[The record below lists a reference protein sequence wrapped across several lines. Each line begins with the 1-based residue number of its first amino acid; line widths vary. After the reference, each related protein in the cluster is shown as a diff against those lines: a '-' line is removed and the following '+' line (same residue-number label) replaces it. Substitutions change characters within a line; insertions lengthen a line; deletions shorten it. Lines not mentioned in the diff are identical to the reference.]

1 MSPKPTLEG
10 SIQSP
15 AKRPELHVLTS
26 SEQDGGSYLTLLK
39 NRNFRRLFLAQCVSS
54 LGDWVGVIAI
64 AVFANHIQGATGV
77 GLVMT
82 ARVLPGFLVGPLAGV
97 LADRFDRKRLMVV
110 ADLARAVVIFSLPF
124 VPNIIFLLVASM
136 ILESLTLIWG
146 PAKDA
151 SLPNF
156 VPVAQLTQA
165 NSLNLIAVYAPFPVA
180 SIVYLAL
187 STLGRFVA
195 VNVPVL
201 KGVTGDP
208 EALALWL
215 DSMTFAFSALMVS
228 GLAIVS
234 SQRQAGR
241 VDLSDVKRDLIEGLR
256 FVRDDKK
263 VQPWLIGIGL
273 TFMAAGGVFS
283 LGPVFAQAVLG
294 AGDRG
299 FASVIGF
306 LGTGMLIGLV
316 AIGPLAKRVQKDV
329 IFSSSILLLGLGLI
343 ALASV
348 SSLSLASAIA
358 SALGFFAGT
367 GYSTGYALMQENT
380 LDHMRGRTFSA
391 AYTVI
396 RVGTLG
402 GLGLFPFVARI
413 SAGVFG
419 DNFVIG
425 SYPIPGSRM
434 TLWAAG
440 VVVIGGGVSSMRAIA
455 ARDQVPAVATVATE
469 EPASRSGF
477 FVVFEGG
484 DGAGKTTQ
492 MQALV
497 GWLQA
502 RGEEVVTTREPGGT
516 AVGERIRDVLLDPAS
531 DGMDA
536 RTEALLY
543 AADRAQHVAEVIK
556 PALEMGKIVVSDRFI
571 DSSLAYQGIARGLGL
586 QEVYRIN
593 DWGTGGLLPDVAFLL
608 RLDPATGLERSG
620 QQDTDRI
627 EGAGVGFHQQVADAY
642 LELASS
648 YPARFV
654 ILDASLPAGDLHKKV
669 IGEFLERARE
679 RLGGEVSVDLGS
691 MAPPVPR

>member
-1 MSPKPTLEG
+1 
-10 SIQSP
+10 
-15 AKRPELHVLTS
+15 
-26 SEQDGGSYLTLLK
+26 
-39 NRNFRRLFLAQCVSS
+39 
-54 LGDWVGVIAI
+54 VGVIAI

-110 ADLARAVVIFSLPF
+110 ADLARALVIFSLPF
-124 VPNIIFLLVASM
+124 VPNIVFLLVASM

-156 VPVAQLTQA
+156 VPTAQLTQA

-187 STLGRFVA
+187 STLGRFVGQ
-195 VNVPVL
+195 NVPVL

-234 SQRQAGR
+234 SHRQGGR
-241 VDLSDVKRDLIEGLR
+241 VELSDVRRDLMEGLR

-283 LGPVFAQAVLG
+283 LGPGFAEAVLG

-316 AIGPLAKRVQKDV
+316 TIGPLARRVQKDV

-367 GYSTGYALMQENT
+367 GYSTGYTLMQENT
-380 LDHMRGRTFSA
+380 VDDMRGRTFSA

-396 RVGTLG
+396 RVGTLA
-402 GLGLFPFVARI
+402 GLGLFPFVARVA
-413 SAGVFG
+413 SGVFG
-419 DNFVIG
+419 DHFVVG
-425 SYPIPGSRM
+425 SYPIPGSRI

-440 VVVIGGGVSSMRAIA
+440 VVVIGGGLLSMRAIA
-455 ARDQVPAVATVATE
+455 AREPPSVPEAAPAA
-469 EPASRSGF
+469 EPVLRSGF

-484 DGAGKTTQ
+484 DGAGKSTQ

-497 GWLQA
+497 GWLRA

-516 AVGERIRDVLLDPAS
+516 AMGERIRDVLLDPAS
-531 DGMDA
+531 DGMDP

-543 AADRAQHVAEVIK
+543 AADRAQHVAEVIQ
-556 PALEMGKIVVSDRFI
+556 PALEAGKIVVSDRFI
-571 DSSLAYQGIARGLGL
+571 DSSLAYQGIGRELGL
-586 QEVYRIN
+586 EEVYRIN
-593 DWGTGGLLPDVAFLL
+593 EWGIGGLLPDVVFLL
-608 RLDPATGLERSG
+608 QLDPAAGLARSG
-620 QQDTDRI
+620 QRETDRI
-627 EGAGVGFHQQVADAY
+627 EGAGAAFHQQVADAY
-642 LELASS
+642 AKLADS

-654 ILDASLPAGDLHKKV
+654 TLDASLSAADLHKKV
-669 IGEFLERARE
+669 IAEFREKARD
-679 RLGGEVSVDLGS
+679 RLQPGIPADLGS
-691 MAPPVPR
+691 IAPPVPR

>member
-1 MSPKPTLEG
+1 LPSSG
-10 SIQSP
+10 QD
-15 AKRPELHVLTS
+15 TS
-26 SEQDGGSYLTLLK
+26 YVALLK
-39 NRNFRRLFLAQCVSS
+39 NLSFRRLFLAQCVSS

-110 ADLARAVVIFSLPF
+110 ADLARAAVIFSLPF
-124 VPNIIFLLVASM
+124 FPNIVYLLVASM

-151 SLPNF
+151 SLPNL
-156 VPVAQLTQA
+156 VASGQLTQA
-165 NSLNLIAVYAPFPVA
+165 NSLNLMAVYAPFPVA
-180 SIVYLAL
+180 SLVYLAL

-195 VNVPVL
+195 HAVPVL

-215 DSMTFAFSALMVS
+215 DSMTFAFSALMVA
-228 GLAIVS
+228 GLAITS
-234 SQRQAGR
+234 SRRQAGR
-241 VDLSDVKRDLIEGLR
+241 VDLGDVKRDLIEGLR

-283 LGPVFAQAVLG
+283 LGPGFAQAVLG

-329 IFSSSILLLGLGLI
+329 IFSSSILLLGIGLI
-343 ALASV
+343 GLASA
-348 SSLSLASAIA
+348 SSLSLASAVA

-367 GYSTGYALMQENT
+367 GYSTGYTLMQENT
-380 LDHMRGRTFSA
+380 ADDMRGRTFSA

-402 GLGLFPFVARI
+402 GLGLFPFAARLF
-413 SAGVFG
+413 SGLLG
-419 DNFVIG
+419 DNFAIG
-425 SYPIPGSRM
+425 SYPIPGSRL
-434 TLWAAG
+434 TLWGAG
-440 VVVIGGGVSSMRAIA
+440 VVVIGGGLLSMRAIA
-455 ARDQVPAVATVATE
+455 ARESEPVASVPVVGAA
-469 EPASRSGF
+469 PRSGLL
-477 FVVFEGG
+477 VVFEGG
-484 DGAGKTTQ
+484 DGAGKSTQ
-492 MQALV
+492 MEALV
-497 GWLQA
+497 GWLRA
-502 RGEEVVTTREPGGT
+502 RGDDVVTTREPGGT
-516 AVGERIRDVLLDPAS
+516 PIGARIRDILLDPAS

-556 PALEMGKIVVSDRFI
+556 PALDAGKIVVSDRFI

-586 QEVYRIN
+586 DEILGIN
-593 DWGTGGLLPDVAFLL
+593 DWGTQGLLPDIVFLL
-608 RLDPATGLERSG
+608 RLDPASGLERAAHG
-620 QQDTDRI
+620 DRDRM
-627 EGAGVGFHQQVADAY
+627 EGAGIDFHKEVGDAY
-642 LELASS
+642 LELATR

-654 ILDASLPAGDLHKKV
+654 ALNAAVSPSELHQKIV
-669 IGEFLERARE
+669 TAFEERAPDHLR
-679 RLGGEVSVDLGS
+679 RPVRANLGPV
-691 MAPPVPR
+691 APPVPR

>member
-1 MSPKPTLEG
+1 MPPPGQE
-10 SIQSP
+10 
-15 AKRPELHVLTS
+15 A
-26 SEQDGGSYLTLLK
+26 SYVTLLK
-39 NRNFRRLFLAQCVSS
+39 NRSFRRLFLAQCVSS

-64 AVFANHIQGATGV
+64 AVFADHIQGATGV

-82 ARVLPGFLVGPLAGV
+82 ARVLPGFVVGPLAGV

-110 ADLARAVVIFSLPF
+110 ADLARAAVIFSLPF
-124 VPNIIFLLVASM
+124 FPNIVYLLVTSM

-151 SLPNF
+151 SLPNL
-156 VPVAQLTQA
+156 VAPAQLTQA
-165 NSLNLIAVYAPFPVA
+165 NSLNLMAVYAPFPVA
-180 SIVYLAL
+180 SLVYLAL

-195 VNVPVL
+195 HAVPVL

-215 DSMTFAFSALMVS
+215 DSMTFAFSALMVA
-228 GLAIVS
+228 GLAITS
-234 SQRQAGR
+234 TRRHTGR
-241 VDLSDVKRDLIEGLR
+241 VDLGDVKRDLIEGLR

-283 LGPVFAQAVLG
+283 LGPGFARAVLD

-329 IFSSSILLLGLGLI
+329 IFSSSILLLGIGLI
-343 ALASV
+343 ALASA
-348 SSLSLASAIA
+348 SSLSLASAVA

-367 GYSTGYALMQENT
+367 GYSTGYTLMQENT
-380 LDHMRGRTFSA
+380 ADEMRGRTFSA

-413 SAGVFG
+413 FSGLLG
-419 DNFVIG
+419 DNFSIG

-434 TLWAAG
+434 TLWGAG
-440 VVVIGGGVSSMRAIA
+440 VVVIGGGLLSMRAITARESAEVVSVPVEDA
-455 ARDQVPAVATVATE
+455 APAT
-469 EPASRSGF
+469 RSGLL
-477 FVVFEGG
+477 VVFEGG
-484 DGAGKTTQ
+484 DGAGKSTQ

-497 GWLQA
+497 GWLRA
-502 RGEEVVTTREPGGT
+502 RGDTVVTTREPGGT
-516 AVGERIRDVLLDPAS
+516 SVGERIRDILLDPAS

-556 PALEMGKIVVSDRFI
+556 PALDEGKIVVSDRFI

-586 QEVYRIN
+586 EEVLHIN
-593 DWGTGGLLPDVAFLL
+593 DWGIQGLVPDIVFLL
-608 RLDPATGLERSG
+608 RLDAGTGLARAAQGER
-620 QQDTDRI
+620 DRI
-627 EGAGVGFHQQVADAY
+627 EGAGLDFHKQVSDAY
-642 LELASS
+642 LELATL
-648 YPARFV
+648 YPGRFV
-654 ILDASLPAGDLHKKV
+654 VLDAASSPAELHQRIV
-669 IGEFLERARE
+669 AVLEERAPAH
-679 RLGGEVSVDLGS
+679 LSKPAPADLGPV
-691 MAPPVPR
+691 APPVPR